1 MGGKERRWRT
11 VGDTAELSARRERT
25 VEDGERRCGVKLIYG
40 ATELRRQETVGDGR
54 RR

>member
-25 VEDGERRCGVKLIYG
+25 VEDGERRLGGKADLW
-40 ATELRRQETVGDGR
+40 GDGIKTARDDR